1 MVVSV
6 YVGTGGWAYL
16 DSRGEDRL
24 SAYSRLFNFVEVN
37 STFYSYL
44 PMEVMRSWR
53 KRVSADFVFTVRCH
67 KDLTHR
73 YGLRPCEESYVVFD
87 KMVEVCRVLG
97 APILHMQ
104 TPRSMK
110 MDSEACREARDFFS
124 AIAAMDVKI
133 ALEVRGGLSPEI
145 VDLIRDLDILPCVD
159 ISREEPPFYTEV
171 LYTRLFGRGY
181 HTLYEFDDEELLGI
195 EEAVRNGGYKRAY
208 LVFHSLRMYEDAR
221 RLKVHLETGLFPQTR
236 RSVGV
241 GALKESLLA
250 VRFPSS
256 KSDIVRKV
264 GWRSIDT
271 KSGAR
276 IHISKLIER
285 IPDREYLS
293 VDDVVKEVSLYCPF
307 L

>member
-1 MVVSV
+1 
-6 YVGTGGWAYL
+6 
-16 DSRGEDRL
+16 
-24 SAYSRLFNFVEVN
+24 
-37 STFYSYL
+37 
-44 PMEVMRSWR
+44 
-53 KRVSADFVFTVRCH
+53 
-67 KDLTHR
+67 
-73 YGLRPCEESYVVFD
+73 
-87 KMVEVCRVLG
+87 
-97 APILHMQ
+97 
-104 TPRSMK
+104 
-110 MDSEACREARDFFS
+110 
-124 AIAAMDVKI
+124 
-133 ALEVRGGLSPEI
+133 
-145 VDLIRDLDILPCVD
+145 LPCVD

-221 RLKVHLETGLFPQTR
+221 RLKAHLETGLFPKSVR
-236 RSVGV
+236 GVGV
-241 GALKESLLA
+241 DALKETLLA

-256 KSDIVRKV
+256 KSELLRKV

-276 IHISKLIER
+276 IHVSKLIER

-293 VDDVVKEVSLYCPF
+293 VDDVVKKVSLYCPF